1 MKKSIVLKIFG
12 IFSTLFIVFYTYSTL
27 ASDASASCYT
37 FNACSPKQVTY
48 NNFLKINIGSKYADI
63 VNILGSESCKNTK
76 VINGLKNHIYLW
88 KVDGTE
94 ESIFITFRNGI
105 VITKEQY
112 KLNEKNN
119 NFCNKKV
126 KELNH
131 GMTYDNV
138 KSILGNGTLRS
149 ESKSTQVYSWC
160 SDSSCIICTFN
171 NDKLNIFT
179 EK

>member
-1 MKKSIVLKIFG
+1 MKKYIALKIFG

-27 ASDASASCYT
+27 ASDASASCYS

-48 NNFLKINIGSKYADI
+48 DNFLKIKIGSKYADV
-63 VNILGSESCKNTK
+63 VNILGSESCKNTR
-76 VINGLKNHIYLW
+76 VINGLKNNIYLW

-112 KLNEKNN
+112 KLNEKNT
-119 NFCNKKV
+119 NFSNEQT
-126 KELNH
+126 KELTY

-138 KSILGNGTLRS
+138 KSIFNNGTLRS
-149 ESKSTQVYSWC
+149 ESKNTQVYSWC
-160 SDSSCIICTFN
+160 NSDSHCIICTFN
-171 NDKLNIFT
+171 
-179 EK
+179 